1 MKKVW
6 SEVLQE
12 VVLAI
17 ITLGISLLRKG
28 KKRHQQKLDELNP
41 PSEGDAK
48 SQ

>member
-41 PSEGDAK
+41 PGERDAK